1 MDEPIGFPLKNSVY
15 IREMLEM
22 TNVNLI
28 HDIQL
33 GMWPLH
39 CTHPKC
45 TYCMSNEQDAHAL
58 VLLCSLHVSLQ
69 SVQLHATC
77 KMYIVF
83 M

>member
-1 MDEPIGFPLKNSVY
+1 MY

-39 CTHPKC
+39 CTHTPHVR
-45 TYCMSNEQDAHAL
+45 TVCMSNEHAL

-69 SVQLHATC
+69 SVQLHTTC
-77 KMYIVF
+77 NMCIVF
-83 M
+83 I